1 MLSDYERTQELVA
14 SATNASGAAD
24 EQYGKT
30 LDSLETKLNKLKN
43 AWDQFTMGIANNAVV
58 KAAVD
63 LLTGLISILNTL
75 TEKLGSVGG
84 AFAKLGLT
92 LAGLKTGK
100 VLFGS
105 LLASITKMGGE
116 GTSMGKMFASSFKEG
131 MTSEWPKATSAFSG
145 LFGSMVKDAK
155 ARLVSESITEE
166 LTDKINDIIKTSKQ
180 DSLGDLMGYSMDG
193 FAAEQ
198 LIQDLG
204 EVGESLHL
212 TTDQVEA
219 LSIML
224 NNGVDTTT
232 AVQAALKG
240 YTAEQAKA
248 ALATGEEALAEGA
261 NTAAKQSS
269 LAVLYKKITATV
281 GAKVAS
287 IANKIATMG
296 NTAATVADTAA
307 TEANT
312 AATNKNIIAKIAEK
326 VANMSAAAQTLI
338 AAGAI
343 VALYLA
349 IKGLIALY
357 KYLKTLTPEGQ
368 FEAASEAADNA
379 AAAVN
384 ELTSSYENLQTSLD
398 ELSEQQKTL
407 ESLTEGTQEWKQAV
421 IETNNQVLDLI
432 DKYPELAKFVESN
445 NGVLSIDMDDEG
457 FQQILNDYSDAIVKA
472 QAASAG
478 AQLNLI
484 EKQNDL
490 TYSELDYNTKVG
502 NALKGNPTTG
512 LKNQEDTD
520 EVARLIAEGQILTTE
535 ALRDYITENKLAMAV
550 NEENFKAL
558 KEYGQSLITNDANRD
573 VQYQSLINTALDSTG
588 LEGEEK
594 TKAENFATEDMMSDL
609 QAQAEENL
617 EGSAT
622 ELADRYAQ
630 EVLNLSA
637 GEYTVDGGKITYE
650 NADGEEKT
658 VSKETIKFS
667 LAAAD
672 ATEEMANCMEVFS
685 KKVSSFGDKVSDTA
699 ENLFKSEEG
708 GSLTKA
714 DVNAL
719 QGKTDEELKE
729 YLQSEAGGGWTD
741 EEVEATYGSWE
752 DFIANVQNTIEIATD
767 SFSDAEARLATMGDV
782 VSRDHWGNSD
792 MTASGLNAVA
802 DGLEQVLKVSGYNG
816 SVRASK
822 IMHDLKEQLETAGL
836 SVEEISEVFASID
849 WTDMDSIDSL
859 SDTLETKFKELG
871 LNFED
876 TEGDVDSFEKEMI
889 SLAKA
894 TKKVDLTTLVEDVKS
909 LSSILSDLKSGE
921 NNTGSFTDE
930 QYETLTT
937 QGVAEKT
944 DFVYNSETGNYEY
957 TQGVD
962 TIVAAI
968 EQQTSDLLGGGDYEN
983 KIASGEVVGV
993 MKDTSYNGDSGAVKL
1008 GDEGFD
1014 TDATAMY
1021 KFLNDYL
1028 TGMEAKGVDA
1038 GFTQNY
1044 IDSLKALG
1052 AQGVEGLSA
1061 LIDEITANYTNLA
1074 ANKEA
1079 LETTQA
1085 EARQIAMQNEAPA
1098 ELIGGTSIEYSKT
1111 NPGEGVDQISTEET
1125 NALLAQATAA
1135 GVAAADLEKYK
1146 AALIGATDAEKQAAM
1161 QTLQTQIAN
1170 VKLNDGLAEI
1180 TDTYDD
1186 WVSLID
1192 KDSGLLVGKT
1202 SDEIA
1207 AIDSLKK
1214 SMNKML
1220 NTSEDLSD
1228 SFWDNKKNIQAM
1240 KKAAEGDT
1248 EAIEDLQ
1255 KAASRDFVETT
1266 SGILDANRFTGNL
1279 GDSLKEAKTTV
1290 SNFYDWVEG
1299 IDIPKLDIGVD
1310 TSEVWSGSQE
1320 FINKFNEMALAAN
1333 MTATEI
1339 QSAVQAMGFS
1349 AKLTYV
1355 KDTRLVPTIHTKKT
1369 KIYDNPF
1376 TGESEWEEQSWEE
1389 EPKPVEGFFP
1399 VVETLTSSGSGGGGV
1414 STTTIDAGKSNKS
1427 KSSGGSSSSEK
1438 ETEWENPYDKQYNTL
1453 EDINA
1458 ELKKRERLEK
1468 RYQILCARGKDTQAM
1483 TRNYYKDLVASLEKE
1498 YDYQDKI
1505 ANAKKKEI
1513 KSYLK
1518 QNKSLQK
1525 YATFNFKDLT
1535 VEIDWKAIQKVD
1547 KANNE
1552 ELGEKIE
1559 DFVSKLEE
1567 YRDTM
1572 EDAKDAQY
1580 DILQTLEDTK
1590 QELIDAYL
1598 DFEDRVASALQQID
1612 QNMVDEQEKLYDA
1625 MNDAASNLVD
1635 SIRENIDATRQLRD
1649 NEDTEEELAK
1659 KERRLAYLRLD
1670 TSGANAL
1677 EIKQLEE
1684 ELEDEKLSYQDSLV
1698 DQALDKLQDQND
1710 KAAEQRSRQIELM
1723 NSQIEWNEK
1732 NAVYTQS
1739 VRDLL
1744 DKAMKSDGK
1753 LDIEDELYKVLY
1765 NGENWNSYSAE
1776 KQAEMLKTANQEAI
1790 NARQGLQVIDGTHA
1804 TTDSELNYENPT
1816 RNGNIVTTS
1825 GDTKSGTGT
1834 KTNTGTKANT
1844 NESSSKKTV
1853 TTTIKKGVA
1862 AAIVYGTDFGG
1873 WGKGDTRKSRLNAK
1887 FTNGWDIIQ
1896 GYIESEYP
1904 NYTNLKA
1911 FKKSHTISDY
1921 YYKKYKTGGLAD
1933 YTGPAWLD
1941 GTKSRPEMVLNATDT
1956 QNFIQLKDI
1965 LRDAVN
1971 GGLGSQSTSGDYTF
1985 DIDINVEELANDY
1998 DVSQLAAQVRQE
2010 LVSAMTYRNV
2020 NTIGI
2025 MR

>member
-43 AWDQFTMGIANNAVV
+43 AWDQFTMGIANNAAI
-58 KAAVD
+58 KFGVD
-63 LLTGLISILNTL
+63 LLTSLIGIINTL

-84 AFAKLGLT
+84 AISKLLLT
-92 LAGLKTGK
+92 FVGLKTAK
-100 VLFGS
+100 VLFSSLIGS
-105 LLASITKMGGE
+105 IAGFGKLAGVGFVKSMKVGMSAEFSGYAKTITGLFAAIKAPTVIPAIDTSEITKTLGSSALFNSALKVQNWE
-116 GTSMGKMFASSFKEG
+116 G
-131 MTSEWPKATSAFSG
+131 
-145 LFGSMVKDAK
+145 
-155 ARLVSESITEE
+155 VSEAVA
-166 LTDKINDIIKTSKQ
+166 K
-180 DSLGDLMGYSMDG
+180 
-193 FAAEQ
+193 
-198 LIQDLG
+198 
-204 EVGESLHL
+204 VGETCNL
-212 TTDQVEA
+212 TATQSEA
-219 LSIML
+219 LSYAL
-224 NNGVDTTT
+224 SQGVSVET
-232 AVQAALKG
+232 A
-240 YTAEQAKA
+240 AKA
-248 ALATGEEALAEGA
+248 ASEGI
-261 NTAAKQSS
+261 TAAQIEETIATQSVTGATTEETVAEMANNAERKRSHANLLTEIS
-269 LAVLYKKITATV
+269 LTFKKIAAKGIEKTATV
-281 GAKVAS
+281 LS
-287 IANKIATMG
+287 
-296 NTAATVADTAA
+296 TAATGLETKGKLA
-307 TEANT
+307 
-312 AATNKNIIAKIAEK
+312 
-326 VANMSAAAQTLI
+326 SAAASVIKTIATKMETSATLKNVVAI
-338 AAGAI
+338 GLSI
-343 VALYLA
+343 VAMAALVGTILLIVAAYKQ
-349 IKGLIALY
+349 IKANS
-357 KYLKTLTPEGQ
+357 PESQ
-368 FEAASEAADNA
+368 FEAASEAAEEASKN
-379 AAAVN
+379 VEN
-384 ELTSSYENLQTSLD
+384 LTSEYNNLNDSITSLED
-398 ELSEQQKTL
+398 AQTTL
-407 ESLTEGTQEWKQAV
+407 DDLTVGTKEWKKAV
-421 IETNNQVLDLI
+421 LELNQQILDLI
-432 DKYPELAKFVESN
+432 EKYPEFAKFVKN
-445 NGVLSIDMDDEG
+445 DNGVLTIDFDSSDIDNIVDDYANRV
-457 FQQILNDYSDAIVKA
+457 IKA
-472 QAASAG
+472 QAAAASAG
-478 AQLNLI
+478 I
-484 EKQNDL
+484 VEEEKRDKL
-490 TYSELDYNTKVG
+490 TYSEIDNDAKVKKTEFVQ
-502 NALKGNPTTG
+502 KGQKGTWRTSTS
-512 LKNQEDTD
+512 QEDTE
-520 EVARLIAEGQILTTE
+520 EVAKLIAEGQIRSVEALKAYAEENNLVIENADAAFETLKEFGEQLLSSESKDEAQYQSMLSAAENAAKNAGADTNQTKGFVTTDMMRDVYEDVSAEIYQGDETTE
-535 ALRDYITENKLAMAV
+535 A
-550 NEENFKAL
+550 
-558 KEYGQSLITNDANRD
+558 
-573 VQYQSLINTALDSTG
+573 
-588 LEGEEK
+588 
-594 TKAENFATEDMMSDL
+594 
-609 QAQAEENL
+609 
-617 EGSAT
+617 
-622 ELADRYAQ
+622 YAK
-630 EVLNLSA
+630 EVLGLQA
-637 GEYTVDGGKITYE
+637 GEYEIKDGELTYT
-650 NADGEEKT
+650 NDDGEEKT
-658 VSKETIKFS
+658 VSAKT
-667 LAAAD
+667 AAAAMKGVR
-672 ATEEMANCMEVFS
+672 ATEEMANRMEAFS
-685 KKVSSFGDKVSDTA
+685 EKISSFGDKVSDTA

-729 YLQSEAGGGWTD
+729 YLQSEEGGGWTD

-767 SFSDAEARLATMGDV
+767 SFSDAEARLATMG
-782 VSRDHWGNSD
+782 STIKEHWSQMDLNAD
-792 MTASGLNAVA
+792 GLNAVV
-802 DGLEQVLKVSGYNG
+802 DGLSQIQKVSGDDAMET
-816 SVRASK
+816 AS
-822 IMHDLKEQLETAGL
+822 DLMVELNSQLVEAGL
-836 SVEEISEVFASID
+836 SSQEISDAFASID
-849 WTDMDSIDSL
+849 WTDKDSIL
-859 SDTLETKFKELG
+859 NFSDTLEALGVDFKKEG
-871 LNFED
+871 IEIDTFE
-876 TEGDVDSFEKEMI
+876 GQMI
-889 SLAKA
+889 SLTRA

-909 LSSILSDLKSGE
+909 LGAILSDLKSGE
-921 NNTGSFTDE
+921 NTGSFSE
-930 QYETLTT
+930 GQYETLTSK
-937 QGVAEKT
+937 GVADAT
-944 DFVYNSETGNYEY
+944 DFVYNLETGNYEY
-957 TQGVD
+957 TQGID

-983 KIASGEVVGV
+983 KIASGEVARDMLNTKWVGEDG
-993 MKDTSYNGDSGAVKL
+993 KVKSI

-1021 KFLNDYL
+1021 SYLNAYL
-1028 TGMEAKGVDA
+1028 KNMEAKGADA

-1085 EARQIAMQNEAPA
+1085 EARQIAMQNENPA
-1098 ELIGGTSIEYSKT
+1098 TLSG
-1111 NPGEGVDQISTEET
+1111 QISDAAKEEALSVGQGKNAKEGDTLDTENYGISSDYA
-1125 NALLAQATAA
+1125 NALLAQAAAA
-1135 GVAAADLEKYK
+1135 GVSTEALEAYKTAVNDASLSNDQAAAR
-1146 AALIGATDAEKQAAM
+1146 ALQA
-1161 QTLQTQIAN
+1161 QIAN
-1170 VKLNDGLAEI
+1170 VKLNDGLKEI
-1180 TDTYDD
+1180 TDSYDD
-1186 WVSLID
+1186 WTGLID

-1202 SDEIA
+1202 SDEIS
-1207 AIDSLKK
+1207 AINSLKK

-1220 NTSEDLSD
+1220 NTTEDLSD
-1228 SFWDNKKNIQAM
+1228 EFWNNKENIAAM

-1248 EAIEDLQ
+1248 EAIEQLQ
-1255 KAASRDFVETT
+1255 KAASEDYVLNLDNT
-1266 SGILDANRFTGNL
+1266 SLL
-1279 GDSLKEAKTTV
+1279 GAEQQVKD
-1290 SNFYDWVEG
+1290 FYDWVDG
-1299 IDIPKLDIGVD
+1299 IDIPEMELGVD
-1310 TSEVWSGSQE
+1310 VSKVWSGAEE
-1320 FINKFNEMALAAN
+1320 FKSKFNEMVTAAN
-1333 MTATEI
+1333 MSASEI
-1339 QSAVQAMGFS
+1339 QAAAQSMGFS
-1349 AKLTYV
+1349 AEIEYVHEKRMVPGEKTTY
-1355 KDTRLVPTIHTKKT
+1355 DTVYDDFGYPKERTSHTVATEPTLL
-1369 KIYDNPF
+1369 D
-1376 TGESEWEEQSWEE
+1376 GW
-1389 EPKPVEGFFP
+1389 FP
-1399 VVETLTSSGSGGGGV
+1399 VVKTFTASGAGGGGV
-1414 STTTIDAGKSNKS
+1414 STSTIETGKSNKS
-1427 KSSGGSSSSEK
+1427 GKSGSSSSEK

-1732 NAVYTQS
+1732 NAVYTQN

-1744 DKAMKSDGK
+1744 DKAMNGDGK
-1753 LDIEDELYKVLY
+1753 LDMEDELYKVLY

-1790 NARQGLQVIDGTHA
+1790 NARQGLQVIDETHA
-1804 TTDSELNYENPT
+1804 TTDSKLNNENPT

-1825 GDTKSGTGT
+1825 GGTKSGTGT

-1844 NESSSKKTV
+1844 NKSSSKKTV